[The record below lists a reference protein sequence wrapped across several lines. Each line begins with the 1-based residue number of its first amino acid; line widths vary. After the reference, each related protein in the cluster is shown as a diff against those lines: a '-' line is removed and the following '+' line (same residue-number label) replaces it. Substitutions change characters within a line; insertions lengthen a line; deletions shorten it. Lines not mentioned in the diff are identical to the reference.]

1 MEKGGAEVSFNR
13 NIQSIENGSRLTGGR
28 NREKAVGQRAHAAQG
43 KKREEKLFL
52 LVVHEEYASGKKDLS
67 PLRSWYVHLKYPI
80 NDVPIL
86 VRYLDSFSADIYL
99 LCGPP
104 YNFHCPL
111 KTTFFIQF
119 LVMYWVP

>member
-1 MEKGGAEVSFNR
+1 MENGGTKVPFNR
-13 NIQSIENGSRLTGGR
+13 NLQSIENGPRLTEGW

-52 LVVHEEYASGKKDLS
+52 LVVHEEYASGKTNLS
-67 PLRSWYVHLKYPI
+67 PLRSWYIHLKYPI

-86 VRYLDSFSADIYL
+86 VQYLDSFSVDIYL
-99 LCGPP
+99 LCGLS

-111 KTTFFIQF
+111 RTTFFMQL
-119 LVMYWVP
+119 LVM